1 MFQHNGED
9 LSEKINTFCAHL
21 RHTPAHACC
30 FNAASAST
38 SRTARLMFLCALND
52 SRFWYRWP
60 FFTGSDITTVER
72 EVEANGGGAVFC
84 QKECWRAQRSFGFAL
99 RSVFLRFISDSSPP
113 LSPFFSRRSVEESL
127 HVRRNPSRW
136 CVTSPIALSPG
147 ARVRRRVAT
156 ALASHAS
163 TVFFAA

>member
-113 LSPFFSRRSVEESL
+113 LSPFLAGAASRSHSTFAEIRQD
-127 HVRRNPSRW
+127 
-136 CVTSPIALSPG
+136 G
-147 ARVRRRVAT
+147 A
-156 ALASHAS
+156 
-163 TVFFAA
+163 